1 MSTIDLMEQ
10 ELREAR
16 RELAEAERCLAE
28 NTEAARLRYARAVH
42 EAELAERMAARM
54 SRQRSWLNESWRLA
68 TV

>member
-1 MSTIDLMEQ
+1 MSTIDRMEQ

-16 RELAEAERCLAE
+16 RELAEAERGLPE

>member
-1 MSTIDLMEQ
+1 MSTIDQMEQ
-10 ELREAR
+10 ELRAAR
-16 RELAEAERCLAE
+16 RELTEAERGLAE
-28 NTEAARLRYARAVH
+28 NTEAARMRYARAVH

>member
-1 MSTIDLMEQ
+1 MSTIELMEQ

-16 RELAEAERCLAE
+16 RELAEAERCLSE

-54 SRQRSWLNESWRLA
+54 SRQRSWLSESWRLA